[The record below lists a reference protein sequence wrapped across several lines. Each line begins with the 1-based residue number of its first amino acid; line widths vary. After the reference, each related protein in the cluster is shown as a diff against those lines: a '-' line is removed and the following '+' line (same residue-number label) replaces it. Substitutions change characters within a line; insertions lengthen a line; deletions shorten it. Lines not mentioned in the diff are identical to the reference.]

1 MPRAI
6 FPWVPIDVLP
16 SPALWLCGS
25 LLHAPFQIHLLSG
38 TPCRLC
44 FPRPLGSFLFGFLLG
59 SFCVCLRCLSFFA
72 CLFAFALY
80 VSSLWPLC
88 ASPFAL
94 GLSVV
99 RLVVFVVASLPP
111 PLGCFRVASW
121 PSNFLVLLVPPSGY
135 LVASCDGLVALPYC
149 LECCGALLPRFIL
162 LHGSKGLW
170 PCVGYLINPLHHG
183 AYVVVGL
190 CAPSLRYSSSWWSRT
205 PLEHR

>member
-1 MPRAI
+1 MFCPHRPCGFVGAYCMPLFRSTSCLAPLGGCA
-6 FPWVPIDVLP
+6 FL
-16 SPALWLCGS
+16 ALWVVSCS
-25 LLHAPFQIHLLSG
+25 AF
-38 TPCRLC
+38 C
-44 FPRPLGSFLFGFLLG
+44 LGP
-59 SFCVCLRCLSFFA
+59 FCVCLRCLSFFA

-190 CAPSLRYSSSWWSRT
+190 CAPSLRYSSS
-205 PLEHR
+205 

>member
-1 MPRAI
+1 MSPL
-6 FPWVPIDVLP
+6 FVL
-16 SPALWLCGS
+16 LC
-25 LLHAPFQIHLLSG
+25 LL
-38 TPCRLC
+38 
-44 FPRPLGSFLFGFLLG
+44 
-59 SFCVCLRCLSFFA
+59 VCLCSVRVFSVASVCL
-72 CLFAFALY
+72 
-80 VSSLWPLC
+80 
-88 ASPFAL
+88 PFAL

-170 PCVGYLINPLHHG
+170 PCVGYLITLYTMGRMLLWGSALPH
-183 AYVVVGL
+183 
-190 CAPSLRYSSSWWSRT
+190 
-205 PLEHR
+205 

>member
-1 MPRAI
+1 M
-6 FPWVPIDVLP
+6 
-16 SPALWLCGS
+16 
-25 LLHAPFQIHLLSG
+25 HAPFPIHLLSG
-38 TPCRLC
+38 TPWWLC

-88 ASPFAL
+88 ASPLHL
-94 GLSVV
+94 GSLLCGLWYLWSPP
-99 RLVVFVVASLPP
+99 SLPP
-111 PLGCFRVASW
+111 SVVSVWRPGPVI
-121 PSNFLVLLVPPSGY
+121 LVLLVPPSGY

-170 PCVGYLINPLHHG
+170 PCVGYLITLYTMGRMLLWGSALPH
-183 AYVVVGL
+183 
-190 CAPSLRYSSSWWSRT
+190 
-205 PLEHR
+205 

>member
-1 MPRAI
+1 MPLFRSTSCLAPLGGCA
-6 FPWVPIDVLP
+6 FL
-16 SPALWLCGS
+16 ALWVVSCSAFCLGPFVCVSPLFVFLC
-25 LLHAPFQIHLLSG
+25 LL
-38 TPCRLC
+38 
-44 FPRPLGSFLFGFLLG
+44 
-59 SFCVCLRCLSFFA
+59 VCLCSARVFSVASVCL
-72 CLFAFALY
+72 
-80 VSSLWPLC
+80 
-88 ASPFAL
+88 PFAL

-190 CAPSLRYSSSWWSRT
+190 CAPSLRYSSS
-205 PLEHR
+205 

>member
-6 FPWVPIDVLP
+6 FPWVPIDGLP

-38 TPCRLC
+38 TPWWLC

-72 CLFAFALY
+72 CLFAFALH

-190 CAPSLRYSSSWWSRT
+190 CAPSLRYSSS
-205 PLEHR
+205 